1 MKSLSNAFNV
11 ATALAL
17 SGWCALVG
25 YPWWPQSART
35 IVFTIAVALLS
46 ALYVY
51 FLIFAR
57 HLDEPGTKI
66 RGNFGSLAGVVSL
79 FQSPRV
85 VLAGWIHYLAFD
97 LMVGLFIAAD
107 GARIGI
113 AHGWLLPILFLTLMF
128 GPAGLLLYLAV
139 RVAVTSG
146 VWTIEI

>member
-1 MKSLSNAFNV
+1 MKSLSNAFNL
-11 ATALAL
+11 ATAVALA
-17 SGWCALVG
+17 GWCALFG

-66 RGNFGSLAGVVSL
+66 RGNFRSLAGVVSL

-146 VWTIEI
+146 VWMIAI